1 MRVLPMK
8 ELRINENDGSAVIE
22 GHAAVFD
29 SWSETLGG
37 IFPFKEIVR
46 KGAFN
51 ESIGKDDIR
60 ALFNHDPNYVLGR
73 NRAGTLELVEDEV
86 GLRVRI
92 SPPETSWA
100 RDVQT
105 SIRRGDI
112 SQMSIGFVVEDD
124 EWRTENGMDV
134 RELRKVKLFDVSPVT
149 FPHIRQRMSVS
160 ERCRS
165 MRAIRQNSADKVK
178 RLNRRRQR
186 KPKSEQGLL
195 GCRQNSKI
203 FEEEQHGYQE
213 GIGNE
218 GKERGCQ
225 AQSNGCTE

>member
-1 MRVLPMK
+1 MEKGKK
-8 ELRINENDGSAVIE
+8 ELRMLPMRELRVNESESGNYIE

-92 SPPETSWA
+92 SPPDTSWA
-100 RDVQT
+100 RDLQA

-112 SQMSIGFVVEDD
+112 TQMSIGFIVEEDK
-124 EWRTENGMDV
+124 WSTENGMDT
-134 RELRKVKLFDVSPVT
+134 REIRKVQLFDVSPVT
-149 FPHIRQRMSVS
+149 FPAYTATDVGVRAMEEYNGYKAEQRSKAAE
-160 ERCRS
+160 ERT
-165 MRAIRQNSADKVK
+165 AEKAKQQAKLK
-178 RLNRRRQR
+178 
-186 KPKSEQGLL
+186 GL
-195 GCRQNSKI
+195 QTKFKN
-203 FEEEQHGYQE
+203 Y
-213 GIGNE
+213 
-218 GKERGCQ
+218 
-225 AQSNGCTE
+225 

>member
-1 MRVLPMK
+1 MLPMK
-8 ELRINENDGSAVIE
+8 ELRVNESDGMTMIE

-46 KGAFN
+46 KGSFA

-92 SPPETSWA
+92 SPPDTSWA
-100 RDVQT
+100 RDIQT

-134 RELRKVKLFDVSPVT
+134 RELRKVRLFDVSPVT
-149 FPHIRQRMSVS
+149 FPAYTATDVGVRAMQEYEGYKAERRKQS
-160 ERCRS
+160 E
-165 MRAIRQNSADKVK
+165 
-178 RLNRRRQR
+178 
-186 KPKSEQGLL
+186 
-195 GCRQNSKI
+195 
-203 FEEEQHGYQE
+203 EEEQAAKKARE
-213 GIGNE
+213 
-218 GKERGCQ
+218 Q
-225 AQSNGCTE
+225 AKLARLQTKFKNL

>member
-1 MRVLPMK
+1 MLPIA
-8 ELRINENDGSAVIE
+8 ELRIADSDGGSVIE

-92 SPPETSWA
+92 TPPDTSWA
-100 RDVQT
+100 RDLQA

-112 SQMSIGFVVEDD
+112 TQMSIGFIVEEDK
-124 EWRTENGMDV
+124 WSTENGMDT
-134 RELRKVKLFDVSPVT
+134 REIRKVQLFDVSPVT
-149 FPHIRQRMSVS
+149 FPAYTATDVGVRAMEEYNGYRAEQRNKAEAE
-160 ERCRS
+160 ERT
-165 MRAIRQNSADKVK
+165 AEKAKQQAKLK
-178 RLNRRRQR
+178 
-186 KPKSEQGLL
+186 GL
-195 GCRQNSKI
+195 QTKFKN
-203 FEEEQHGYQE
+203 Y
-213 GIGNE
+213 
-218 GKERGCQ
+218 
-225 AQSNGCTE
+225 

>member
-1 MRVLPMK
+1 MTELRVLDSESENGKPM
-8 ELRINENDGSAVIE
+8 IE

-37 IFPFKEIVR
+37 IFPFREIVR

-51 ESIGKDDIR
+51 ESIGRDDIR

-92 SPPETSWA
+92 SPPDTSWA
-100 RDVQT
+100 KDLQT

-112 SQMSIGFVVEDD
+112 TQMSIGFMVEEDD
-124 EWRTENGMDV
+124 WSTENGVDT

-149 FPHIRQRMSVS
+149 YPAYTSTDVGVRAMQSYDGYKA
-160 ERCRS
+160 ECRS
-165 MRAIRQNSADKVK
+165 K
-178 RLNRRRQR
+178 
-186 KPKSEQGLL
+186 EQA
-195 GCRQNSKI
+195 
-203 FEEEQHGYQE
+203 EENAAKQARE
-213 GIGNE
+213 
-218 GKERGCQ
+218 KERL
-225 AQSNGCTE
+225 SRLKTKIKNM